1 MIIWQENK
9 IVPKSLKSIIFK
21 RIEENHI
28 DKKKFYTSYAEGF
41 GSTTFSDILVPYY
54 GDIIDGIMKDL
65 GMFKRS
71 RYYYNLWVQ
80 MYNSKTDTHSAHSH
94 FGGTEIISFTHI
106 LNCSEQKC
114 FYFLDNDDNKIYPDQ
129 KQGDILAW
137 PAWLMHGVDN
147 VKDESL
153 NRLVISGNIAL
164 KDYYGG
170 DTDTSVTSS
179 DDGSGHVTWDVIE

>member
-71 RYYYNLWVQ
+71 RYYYI
-80 MYNSKTDTHSAHSH
+80 YGYRCT
-94 FGGTEIISFTHI
+94 I
-106 LNCSEQKC
+106 LK
-114 FYFLDNDDNKIYPDQ
+114 L
-129 KQGDILAW
+129 IL
-137 PAWLMHGVDN
+137 
-147 VKDESL
+147 
-153 NRLVISGNIAL
+153 IAL
-164 KDYYGG
+164 TLILVVQK
-170 DTDTSVTSS
+170 
-179 DDGSGHVTWDVIE
+179 